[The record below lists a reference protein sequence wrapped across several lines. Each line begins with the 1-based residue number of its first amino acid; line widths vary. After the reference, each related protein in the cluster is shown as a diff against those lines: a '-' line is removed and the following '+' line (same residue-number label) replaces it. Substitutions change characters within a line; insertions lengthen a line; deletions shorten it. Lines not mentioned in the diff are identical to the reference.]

1 MAEGDPKDLGG
12 GAAQPLGPNA
22 GTVAKPLWG
31 VLSLQNVSLLVFTGL
46 SVAIAIISVTAIAFP
61 NGNIGD
67 PFAISRTLAVLLI
80 AALACAA
87 MAWLDNTNA
96 VILGRGLKNLLS
108 IQRAAVAAFAVSAVA
123 TIGISIFVALTSLF
137 SGELKR
143 GVYALQAIEFLLKLT
158 AVSAIIV
165 LITLRKPSVKRT
177 TVTQTTAPAES
188 VQGEAVVVAAE
199 DEEEERGRLEY
210 GSLAF
215 AFSLVVIAGLIV
227 PSEDLM
233 RLASMFFGDAKKIED
248 YLPQRPLVSVDD
260 DLADRVVDAIE
271 GAPEMSAILADMG
284 EANRQGLIVG
294 LRSQI
299 ESVLYDVVVDGV
311 RRIGA
316 WPLLEDICYDRADAT
331 IFSNSD
337 DKLLAEHLTY
347 LAAEGLVQYPYGD
360 INALSLTSY
369 GRIVLSKA
377 ANRECVFTV
386 AQATTAPSV
395 SSDRPAFSPRPRQI
409 TITGSEPVIAEIPHE
424 RALEL
429 SSGGNNFKIALQGG
443 QYRVELVS
451 AGRVDPFLQLFDAN
465 GVLVAENDDGGP
477 GVFDSAIT
485 FTVSDTEPYYVR
497 ATSLDGRQ
505 GSAIIR
511 VNDAAVVAEP
521 VGDSDP
527 AALAILDRAASIPL
541 AATAQVPPDGAAFH
555 FRALQSGQHAI
566 NTLPRTNVENEDLVA
581 VLYAVSGSEQIQIAS
596 DDDDGPGD
604 LPALSAELSEGDT
617 YVLVLRHFANGSST
631 TSVAVDIYPE
641 VTTTDASGQQLLLN
655 PETPVEDAASAPL
668 TDSAGSQSGQ

>member
-1 MAEGDPKDLGG
+1 M
-12 GAAQPLGPNA
+12 
-22 GTVAKPLWG
+22 PLWG
-31 VLSLQNVSLLVFTGL
+31 ILSLQNVSLLVFTGL
-46 SVAIAIISVTAIAFP
+46 AVAIAIISVAAIVFP
-61 NGNIGD
+61 NSDIGD

-80 AALACAA
+80 AALVCAA
-87 MAWLDNTNA
+87 MAWLDGTNA
-96 VILGRGLKNLLS
+96 MMLGRGLKNLLT

-177 TVTQTTAPAES
+177 TVTQTPAPATGA
-188 VQGEAVVVAAE
+188 QGDAVVVAAE

-271 GAPEMSAILADMG
+271 GTPEMGTILADMD
-284 EANRQGLIVG
+284 EANRQGLMVG

-386 AQATTAPSV
+386 AQATPPPSV
-395 SSDRPAFSPRPRQI
+395 SSDRPTFSPRPRQI
-409 TITGSEPVIAEIPHE
+409 AITGSEPIIAELSRDRP
-424 RALEL
+424 LEL
-429 SSGGNNFKIALQGG
+429 SAGGNTFKVVLGSG

-485 FTVSDTEPYYVR
+485 FTVSSDEAYYVR
-497 ATSLDGRQ
+497 AISLDGRQ
-505 GSAIIR
+505 GTAIIR
-511 VNDAAVVAEP
+511 IEDAEVEFDSNDTQ
-521 VGDSDP
+521 
-527 AALAILDRAASIPL
+527 ALTILNSVQSQPL
-541 AATAQVPPDGAAFH
+541 ANTADVPPEGAAFH
-555 FRALQSGQHAI
+555 FQALQSGQHAI
-566 NTLPRTNVENEDLVA
+566 NTLPRANVENEDLVG
-581 VLYAVSGSEQIQIAS
+581 VLFVVSDSGVTQVAS
-596 DDDDGPGD
+596 NDDDGPAD
-604 LPALSAELSEGDT
+604 LPALSAELIEGET
-617 YVLVLRHFANGSST
+617 YVLVLRHFSSGSSA
-631 TSVAVDIYPE
+631 TSVAVDVYPE
-641 VTTTDASGQQLLLN
+641 VATTDASGQQMLLN
-655 PETPVEDAASAPL
+655 SETPVNDAAVVPL
-668 TDSAGSQSGQ
+668 TGSDGSQSDP